1 MPLSVT
7 VTMDWTQ
14 YLLALFV
21 LAGLLGAFGLLA
33 YAIQRGW
40 IFNQLTGLTR
50 MAATDERRLK
60 VRESLIIDPRRR
72 LVILQAD
79 DEEHVVLLGT
89 DSETVLKTQPAKPEP
104 SRTEI
109 R

>member
-1 MPLSVT
+1 
-7 VTMDWTQ
+7 MDMTQ
-14 YLLALFV
+14 YFLALVV

-33 YAIQRGW
+33 LAVQRGW

-50 MAATDERRLK
+50 MVATDERRLK

-89 DSETVLKTQPAKPEP
+89 DSETVLKTQPAKLEP

>member
-1 MPLSVT
+1 MPVKVT
-7 VTMDWTQ
+7 VSMDWTQ
-14 YLLALFV
+14 YLLALLV

-50 MAATDERRLK
+50 MVASDERRLK
-60 VRESLIIDPRRR
+60 VRESVIIDPRRR

-79 DEEHVVLLGT
+79 DEEHIVLLGAER
-89 DSETVLKTQPAKPEP
+89 ETVLKSQPAKPVPNRVEMP
-104 SRTEI
+104 
-109 R
+109 

>member
-1 MPLSVT
+1 
-7 VTMDWTQ
+7 MDMTQ
-14 YLLALFV
+14 YFLALVV

-33 YAIQRGW
+33 LAVQRGW

-50 MAATDERRLK
+50 MVATDERRLK

>member
-1 MPLSVT
+1 
-7 VTMDWTQ
+7 MDMTQ
-14 YLLALFV
+14 YFLALVV

-33 YAIQRGW
+33 LAVQRGW

-50 MAATDERRLK
+50 MVATDERRLK

-79 DEEHVVLLGT
+79 DEEHVVLLGA
-89 DSETVLKTQPAKPEP
+89 DSETVLKTQPAQPEP

>member
-1 MPLSVT
+1 
-7 VTMDWTQ
+7 MDMTQ
-14 YLLALFV
+14 YFLALVV

-33 YAIQRGW
+33 LAVQRGW

-50 MAATDERRLK
+50 MVATDERRLK
-60 VRESLIIDPRRR
+60 MRESLIIDPRRR

>member
-1 MPLSVT
+1 
-7 VTMDWTQ
+7 MDMTQ
-14 YLLALFV
+14 YFLALVV

-33 YAIQRGW
+33 LAVQRGW

-50 MAATDERRLK
+50 MVAADERRLK

-79 DEEHVVLLGT
+79 DEEHVVLLGA

>member
-1 MPLSVT
+1 LPVSVT
-7 VTMDWTQ
+7 VTMDMTQ
-14 YLLALFV
+14 YFLALVV

-33 YAIQRGW
+33 MAIQRGW

-50 MAATDERRLK
+50 MVAIDDRRLK

-79 DEEHVVLLGT
+79 DEEHIVLLGVE
-89 DSETVLKTQPAKPEP
+89 SETVIKSQPAKPVP
-104 SRTEI
+104 SRAEMP
-109 R
+109 

>member
-1 MPLSVT
+1 
-7 VTMDWTQ
+7 MDMTQ
-14 YLLALFV
+14 YFLALVV
-21 LAGLLGAFGLLA
+21 LAGRLGAFGLLA
-33 YAIQRGW
+33 LAVQRGW

-50 MAATDERRLK
+50 MVATDERRLK